1 MYRYVVILIFA
12 LVSLANAANQS
23 MFNPNISVIFDG
35 SYVQNEEGGSL
46 HLNETEIG
54 LESNFDDKFHGNA
67 VIAIGEE
74 GIEVEEA
81 YFDTLKMPINGLG
94 LKAGRAKWDFGD
106 LNTKHPHS
114 DDFAE
119 RPLAWLYFMGEEGFN
134 QDGMQVSYLLPVPF
148 LFELGGGIFGGNNA
162 QTRYSSLIY
171 TKISFDITDS
181 QSFLLSAAHLIQ
193 SGGEEEE
200 ETFGFNGFDNFA
212 TSTRALGE
220 EDRELFN
227 ISFKYVINFSLS
239 RITFQSELFSEND
252 TVLDSQGYYANIV
265 YRYNR
270 KIGVGVS
277 LSQVR
282 DNNFSA
288 NNVYATSYAAMAD
301 YANSEFSRFRLQFTS
316 EKNEETGQ
324 TNNSIILNYNFAMGA
339 HGAHAY

>member
-1 MYRYVVILIFA
+1 MYKYILLMFA
-12 LVSLANAANQS
+12 LTAVLKAANQS

-35 SYVQNEEGGSL
+35 SYVQNEDGGSFQ
-46 HLNETEIG
+46 LNETEIG
-54 LESNFDDKFHGNA
+54 FESNFDDKFHGNA
-67 VIAIGEE
+67 IMAITEG
-74 GIEVEEA
+74 GIEIEEA
-81 YFDTLKMPINGLG
+81 YFDTIKMPINGLS

-114 DDFAE
+114 DDFVE
-119 RPLAWLYFMGEEGFN
+119 RPLAWLYFMGEEGFK
-134 QDGMQVSYLLPVPF
+134 QDGIQASYLLPLPF
-148 LFELGGGIFGGNNA
+148 LLEIGGGVFGGNNTTA
-162 QTRYSSLIY
+162 RYSSLIY
-171 TKISFDITDS
+171 TKLSFDITDY

-193 SGGEEEE
+193 SGIQEEEA
-200 ETFGFNGFDNFA
+200 FGFDGFDIFA
-212 TSTRALGE
+212 KPNKALGE

-239 RITFQSELFSEND
+239 RLTFQSEFFKEND
-252 TVLDSQGYYANIV
+252 NMLDSQGYYANIV

-270 KIGVGVS
+270 KIGAGIS
-277 LSQVR
+277 YSQVS
-282 DNNFSA
+282 DKNFSTNGIYA
-288 NNVYATSYAAMAD
+288 NYYAAMID